1 MAAKSG
7 EKRNFTVACGLLS
20 QLVREKG
27 NNVNFNL
34 GNNEVYRRPTTTMKL
49 LPGADVSSGE
59 IETESDFIEGNGNK
73 NDFISCSNKFE
84 NPEMEL
90 FPRSIDLA
98 GGKSAKTEAGEQE
111 KSQLTI
117 FYGGKVLVFENFPA
131 DKAKDLMNYAI
142 KGNPTACSSTYINV
156 TSSSAP
162 TPSMEQAKICP
173 TTSNPIVDAQIHAQS
188 STQPIFSD
196 LPIMRK
202 ASLQRFLEKRK
213 DRITTKTPYQVS
225 KKGMTA
231 SKEETVPWLGLGTK
245 VSHA

>member
-27 NNVNFNL
+27 NIVNFNL

-59 IETESDFIEGNGNK
+59 IETESEYFDGNGNK
-73 NDFISCSNKFE
+73 T
-84 NPEMEL
+84 EMEL

-98 GGKSAKTEAGEQE
+98 GGKSAMTEAGEQE

-142 KGNPTACSSTYINV
+142 KGSPTACSSTYINA
-156 TSSSAP
+156 TSSTAP

-173 TTSNPIVDAQIHAQS
+173 TTSNPIVDAQIHAQR

-202 ASLQRFLEKRK
+202 ASLQRFMEKRK
-213 DRITTKTPYQVS
+213 DRITTKAPYELS
-225 KKGMTA
+225 KKGMTD

-245 VSHA
+245 KSHA